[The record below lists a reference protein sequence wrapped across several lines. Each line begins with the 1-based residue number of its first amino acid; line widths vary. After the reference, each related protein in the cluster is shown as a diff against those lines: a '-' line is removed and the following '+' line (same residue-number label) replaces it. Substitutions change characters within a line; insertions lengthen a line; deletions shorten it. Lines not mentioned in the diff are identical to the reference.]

1 MWWLSGIVVAFVLAV
16 VGVGV
21 LGRSAT
27 ARWERDQSAARARRR
42 SAVPPPEERPGT
54 AVRLRGAMV
63 RAAAPVAGA
72 VRTRLTVPARV
83 LTRARLTVPA
93 RVLTRARTKARR
105 RIRRTPVPGRRL
117 VPRVRDALR
126 AAAAGHGVSLRRRRT
141 AKAGRSGARTGGRRR
156 ARIAAPARIEPPGDG
171 SPPVGPLATSGQPE
185 STAPGTGARLPG
197 GGSDE

>member
-27 ARWERDQSAARARRR
+27 ARWERDQSAARARPR

-54 AVRLRGAMV
+54 AGRLRGGMV
-63 RAAAPVAGA
+63 RAAGPVAGA

-105 RIRRTPVPGRRL
+105 RIRRTPVPGRPL

-156 ARIAAPARIEPPGDG
+156 GPGRAPGPGRAARGGAPPGG
-171 SPPVGPLATSGQPE
+171 
-185 STAPGTGARLPG
+185 
-197 GGSDE
+197 